1 MEDSSSGSCSP
12 DLEDCIL
19 ESKSNESLSVG
30 YFPYE
35 DSTDCEEEI
44 IPCEDLTS
52 EGSSCHSLPPVQGA
66 WGTESV
72 RRPMGRRNEIQE
84 NPENLG
90 QEAITKDLDA
100 HLDCD
105 GEDSVG
111 HQALSENDQIMDGCA
126 QERISQTIGE
136 LDDPLTN
143 TCAFLDNQRDDKD
156 DDPVLTDSSQ
166 EEDLQPFRNLSPLL
180 DLVSHQEHETCQDL
194 PKCKPLENGV
204 IQQFLEKTRSPEE
217 DEIIEMETAETCT
230 AENPSVSSE
239 LSKEGNGPLVEEN
252 TCCLNFWRI
261 FHWLRKQVA
270 SFLPGRN
277 RPDRAK
283 EGSIWLAL
291 QRRHLVGG
299 NRILPQES
307 F

>member
-204 IQQFLEKTRSPEE
+204 IQQFLEKTRCPEE
-217 DEIIEMETAETCT
+217 DEIIE
-230 AENPSVSSE
+230 VSTEQPHCRAADGNCGDLHCRKSLRLFRALKGGERALGRRKHVLSE
-239 LSKEGNGPLVEEN
+239 FLAHLPLAQE
-252 TCCLNFWRI
+252 
-261 FHWLRKQVA
+261 A
-270 SFLPGRN
+270 SGLLPAREKS
-277 RPDRAK
+277 P
-283 EGSIWLAL
+283 
-291 QRRHLVGG
+291 
-299 NRILPQES
+299 
-307 F
+307 